1 MTTLVAV
8 VDRADANTSDE
19 QWAKWIA
26 RGKRRDIRR
35 SKRMTVVAI
44 VVACGFALWVTS
56 LLLFV

>member
-1 MTTLVAV
+1 MTTLASVI
-8 VDRADANTSDE
+8 DRADADTSDA

-26 RGKRRDIRR
+26 KGKRRDIRR
-35 SKRMTVVAI
+35 SKRVATVAI